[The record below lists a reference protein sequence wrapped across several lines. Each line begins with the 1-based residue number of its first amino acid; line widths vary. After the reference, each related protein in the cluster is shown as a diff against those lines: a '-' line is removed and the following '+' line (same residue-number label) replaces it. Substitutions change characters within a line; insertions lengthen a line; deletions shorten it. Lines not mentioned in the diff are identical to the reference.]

1 MNEAI
6 TDRKPAPFQEIED
19 DVHGIVANIFPCVLR
34 RSRLPSQIQF
44 EIGGEPSRTIRGN
57 PPCLLTFGIPPL
69 VNRRGLNPQE
79 AATRALAQAQDDIRV
94 IRFDNVDELTP
105 VKSDREDDFLKPAS
119 LRELSDN
126 LLGDI
131 IMEAEVRAKAVNE
144 KMHEHLQVRIN

>member
-6 TDRKPAPFQEIED
+6 TDRKPASFQEIED

-34 RSRLPSQIQF
+34 RSRVPSQIQF
-44 EIGGEPSRTIRGN
+44 ESGGESSRTIRGN

-144 KMHEHLQVRIN
+144 KMHENLQVRIN